1 MQVYS
6 VNKVT
11 LQRLFILGFHKDT
24 WYLKLF
30 CIDER
35 LINPGFNHP
44 SIQIISGA
52 AHAHN
57 FLYIVLKVIP
67 VVHLVLAEAS
77 SSVLLHHCL
86 FICSNSL
93 RNTFTTIDRD
103 TDVLWRRSMSI
114 HVLETSLDS
123 LLTFLG
129 LESCEARVGAASLC
143 HIEITLRNDHIR
155 SMLHILCKP
164 AFSFADVVAGLWPDI

>member
-1 MQVYS
+1 MYS

-11 LQRLFILGFHKDT
+11 LQRLLILRFHKYT

-30 CIDER
+30 SIDER
-35 LINPGFNHP
+35 LINPRFYYS

-67 VVHLVLAEAS
+67 VVHLVLAEACR
-77 SSVLLHHCL
+77 SVLLHHSL
-86 FICSNSL
+86 FICSDSL
-93 RNTFTTIDRD
+93 RNAFSAIDRD

-129 LESCEARVGAASLC
+129 LESCETRIGAASLR
-143 HIEITLRNDHIR
+143 HIYASLCTDHIISLLHVANFITLP
-155 SMLHILCKP
+155 L
-164 AFSFADVVAGLWPDI
+164 